1 MKRND
6 HLKTFRAM
14 SIVDLDK
21 EVLARKQKLMELRIQ
36 SAVSTVPNP
45 SQINTLRKEVA
56 QLLTLATEKRADGL
70 QKKVK

>member
-36 SAVSTVPNP
+36 SAVSTVSNP

-56 QLLTLATEKRADGL
+56 QLLTLATEKRTDGL

>member
-14 SIVDLDK
+14 SIADLDK

-36 SAVSTVPNP
+36 GAVSTVPNP

-56 QLLTLATEKRADGL
+56 QLLTLATEKRGEGL

>member
-36 SAVSTVPNP
+36 GAVSTVPNP

-56 QLLTLATEKRADGL
+56 QLLTLATEKRSEGL
-70 QKKVK
+70 SKKVK

>member
-56 QLLTLATEKRADGL
+56 QLLTLATDKRTDGL
-70 QKKVK
+70 

>member
-36 SAVSTVPNP
+36 SAVSTVSNP

>member
-36 SAVSTVPNP
+36 GAVSTVPNP
-45 SQINTLRKEVA
+45 SQINILRKEVA
-56 QLLTLATEKRADGL
+56 QLLTLATEKRTDGL

>member
-14 SIVDLDK
+14 SIGDLDK

-36 SAVSTVPNP
+36 GAVSTVPNP

-56 QLLTLATEKRADGL
+56 QLLTLATEKRSEGL

>member
-14 SIVDLDK
+14 SIGDLDK

-36 SAVSTVPNP
+36 GAVSTVPNP

-56 QLLTLATEKRADGL
+56 QLLTLATEKRSEGL
-70 QKKVK
+70 SKKVK

>member
-36 SAVSTVPNP
+36 SAVSTVANP

-56 QLLTLATEKRADGL
+56 QLLTLATEKRSEGL
-70 QKKVK
+70 SKKVK

>member
-14 SIVDLDK
+14 SIGDLDK

-36 SAVSTVPNP
+36 GAVSTVPNP

-56 QLLTLATEKRADGL
+56 QLLTLATEKRTEGL

>member
-56 QLLTLATEKRADGL
+56 QLLTLATEKRTDGL

>member
-36 SAVSTVPNP
+36 GAVSTVPNP

-56 QLLTLATEKRADGL
+56 QLLTLATEKRSEGL

>member
-36 SAVSTVPNP
+36 SAVSTVSNP

-56 QLLTLATEKRADGL
+56 QLLTLATEKRSEGL